1 MKKVSGSADGPTN
14 GRHLTASGSGRSN
27 AKVFPLRLF
36 LSLVFAWTAVAHAD
50 ENDWRVPFITTP
62 GDVVERMLELAGTRA
77 GDLVADLG
85 SGDGRIVIAAARK
98 YGARGLGIE
107 LDEKLVQESR
117 ENARKAGVADRVKF
131 VQGDVL
137 IADFS
142 PATVVTVYLLPGLI
156 GQLEPRFLGELKP
169 GTRIVSH
176 SFRMASW
183 RPDRMESLRVTQPHP
198 GQGDESTIYL
208 WIVPADVRG
217 TWIGSGKRVTIEQN
231 YQEID
236 VDGARGSLAGNV
248 ISWGKFRGRVAGNRI
263 VGDDGLVLDRQR

>member
-1 MKKVSGSADGPTN
+1 
-14 GRHLTASGSGRSN
+14 
-27 AKVFPLRLF
+27 LRIL
-36 LSLVFAWTAVAHAD
+36 LSLILAWAAAAQAD
-50 ENDWRVPFITTP
+50 ETDWRVPFITTP
-62 GDVVERMLELAGTRA
+62 GEVVERMLELAGTGA

-107 LDEKLVQESR
+107 LDAKLVDLSR
-117 ENARKAGVADRVKF
+117 ENARRAGVAERVSF

-137 IADFS
+137 EADFS
-142 PATVVTVYLLPGLI
+142 KASVVMVYLLPGLI
-156 GQLEPRFLGELKP
+156 DQLEPRFLSQLKP

-183 RPDRMESLRVTQPHP
+183 RPDRTETLRVTQPHP
-198 GQGDESTIYL
+198 GQGDESTLYL

-217 TWIGSGKRVTIEQN
+217 FWSGAGKRVRIEQN

-236 VDGARGSLAGNV
+236 VDGARGALSGNA
-248 ISWGKFRGRVAGNRI
+248 ISWGKFRGRVEGSRI
-263 VGDDGLVLDRQR
+263 VGDDGLVFTRER

>member
-1 MKKVSGSADGPTN
+1 
-14 GRHLTASGSGRSN
+14 
-27 AKVFPLRLF
+27 LRIL
-36 LSLVFAWTAVAHAD
+36 LSLILAWAAAAQAD
-50 ENDWRVPFITTP
+50 ETDWRVPFITTP
-62 GDVVERMLELAGTRA
+62 GEVVERMLELAGTGA

-107 LDEKLVQESR
+107 LDAKLVDLSR
-117 ENARKAGVADRVKF
+117 ENARRAGVAERVSF

-137 IADFS
+137 EADFS
-142 PATVVTVYLLPGLI
+142 KASVVMVYLLPGLI
-156 GQLEPRFLGELKP
+156 DQLEPRFLSQLKP

-183 RPDRMESLRVTQPHP
+183 RPDRTETLRVTQPHP
-198 GQGDESTIYL
+198 GQGDESTLYL

-217 TWIGSGKRVTIEQN
+217 FWSGAGKRMRIEQN

-236 VDGARGSLAGNV
+236 VDGARGTLSGNA
-248 ISWGKFRGRVAGNRI
+248 ISWGKFRGRVEGNRI
-263 VGDDGLVLDRQR
+263 VGDDGLVLTRER

>member
-1 MKKVSGSADGPTN
+1 
-14 GRHLTASGSGRSN
+14 
-27 AKVFPLRLF
+27 LRFF
-36 LSLVFAWTAVAHAD
+36 LSLCFALSAASALAD

-62 GDVVERMLELAGTRA
+62 GDVVERMLELAGTQSD
-77 GDLVADLG
+77 DLVADLG

-107 LDEKLVQESR
+107 LDQKLVDESR
-117 ENARKAGVADRVKF
+117 ENARKAGVADRVSF

-137 IADFS
+137 AADFS
-142 PATVVTVYLLPGLI
+142 KASVVTVYLLPGLI
-156 GQLEPRFLGELKP
+156 GQLEPRFLSELKP

-183 RPDRMESLRVTQPHP
+183 RPDRTATLRVAAPHP
-198 GQGDESTIYL
+198 GQGDESSLFL

-217 TWIGSGKRVTIEQN
+217 TWTGGGRRLRIEQN

-236 VDGARGSLAGNV
+236 VEGVPGKLSGTD
-248 ISWGKFRGRVAGNRI
+248 ISWGKFHGRVQGSRI
-263 VGDDGLVLDRQR
+263 VGDDGVELARER